1 MLTIS
6 GPEQDAVL
14 RRSAEAEDHVRITF
28 ASRSHFHVRI
38 VRIVVLRLGYGYTD
52 DYASSLDSKMS
63 KVSKALIER
72 SFAEAELIFD
82 FLDRDEND
90 QASTLLC
97 SFSTATQLKTSCA
110 GNTT

>member
-1 MLTIS
+1 MLMLTIS

-38 VRIVVLRLGYGYTD
+38 VRIVVLRH